1 MDNVFIERLWR
12 RVKHEEI
19 SLRDHAPVREVEA
32 GLKKWFD
39 RYDVSV
45 RSAPSCG
52 GECLGRTLARMEL
65 EAEGTGKRGR
75 VQTCNFD
82 ECEPRERILSAG
94 LHNASNSVFSRVC
107 STAESRRLGV
117 ILVVCTRP
125 LLPTPIHSRD

>member
-65 EAEGTGKRGR
+65 EAEGLAKASGSRPQR
-75 VQTCNFD
+75 NW
-82 ECEPRERILSAG
+82 RSA
-94 LHNASNSVFSRVC
+94 AQKD
-107 STAESRRLGV
+107 ASRRCSSQRCG
-117 ILVVCTRP
+117 I
-125 LLPTPIHSRD
+125 